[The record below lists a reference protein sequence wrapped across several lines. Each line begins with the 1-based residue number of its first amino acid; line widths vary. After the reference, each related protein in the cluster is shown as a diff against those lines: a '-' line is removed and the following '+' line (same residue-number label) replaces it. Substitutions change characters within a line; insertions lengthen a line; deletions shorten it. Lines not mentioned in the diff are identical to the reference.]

1 MTHATNG
8 TPIKPVLSKQRIVLL
23 SGGGTVSRAMR
34 MEELVPHINN
44 KRYPSPIHYYTRRII
59 VYHHSD
65 GVANI

>member
-1 MTHATNG
+1 
-8 TPIKPVLSKQRIVLL
+8 
-23 SGGGTVSRAMR
+23 